1 MYILWAWLLPCLAK
15 CDVQIPNIYV
25 QLYFINH
32 FPCPVVLFELSWIN
46 AAPDPC
52 MLYYCYNSQSMQND
66 RPSMCTQFYKQL
78 MSQITVHDACDV
90 TCHMNL
96 RIISCSANQ
105 AWYSRLTI
113 SSPICTLYTAF
124 TQHVIAALEWRR
136 LACYTYVYTAL
147 EFTGNSAIIYCN
159 HVNDCSVPS
168 GLTIVKEL

>member
-1 MYILWAWLLPCLAK
+1 
-15 CDVQIPNIYV
+15 
-25 QLYFINH
+25 
-32 FPCPVVLFELSWIN
+32 
-46 AAPDPC
+46 